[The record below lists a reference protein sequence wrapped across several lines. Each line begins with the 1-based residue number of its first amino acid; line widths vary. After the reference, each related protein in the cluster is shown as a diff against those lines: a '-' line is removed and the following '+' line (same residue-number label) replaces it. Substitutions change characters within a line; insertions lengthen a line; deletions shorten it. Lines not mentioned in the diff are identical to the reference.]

1 MNAFMNP
8 DGVHTS
14 FTGTEAQ
21 ALRNLPN
28 LTLYILSTGALSTDF
43 TTTFNKLVNSSVSL
57 SSVSQSS
64 KLIKL
69 QEGVMGISDS

>member
-1 MNAFMNP
+1 MNP

-14 FTGTEAQ
+14 FTGTEAP

-28 LTLYILSTGALSTDF
+28 LTLYILSTGTLSTDF
-43 TTTFNKLVNSSVSL
+43 TTTFNKLVNLSVSL